1 MSLTESANELLNSVI
16 EMPFRFAEVAMHDP
30 ISAVLIAFGTLFV
43 AGAMGAFG
51 YLTLGAVVDFL
62 STENAT
68 APPQ

>member
-30 ISAVLIAFGTLFV
+30 LSAVLVAFGALFV
-43 AGAMGAFG
+43 GLAVGAFG
-51 YLTLGAVVDFL
+51 YLTLGAAVAFL
-62 STENAT
+62 SVERPQ